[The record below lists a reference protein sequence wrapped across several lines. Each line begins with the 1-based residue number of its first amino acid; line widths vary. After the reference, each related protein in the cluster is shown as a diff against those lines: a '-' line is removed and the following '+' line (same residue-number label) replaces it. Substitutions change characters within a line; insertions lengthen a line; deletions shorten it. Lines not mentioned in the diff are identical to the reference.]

1 MQKLTQEID
10 STIVKITNL
19 DMSGIK
25 SKDEYNQCVIHTN
38 EAIQILEKI
47 KINSLTKWRLKL
59 YLQKYV
65 RQY

>member
-1 MQKLTQEID
+1 MQKLAQEID

-19 DMSGIK
+19 DMSGIHN
-25 SKDEYNQCVIHTN
+25 KDEYNQCVIHTN

-47 KINSLTKWRLKL
+47 KINSLTKWKLRL

-65 RQY
+65 R

>member
-19 DMSGIK
+19 DMSGIHN
-25 SKDEYNQCVIHTN
+25 KDEYNQCVIHTN

-47 KINSLTKWRLKL
+47 KNKL
-59 YLQKYV
+59 LDKAEV
-65 RQY
+65 